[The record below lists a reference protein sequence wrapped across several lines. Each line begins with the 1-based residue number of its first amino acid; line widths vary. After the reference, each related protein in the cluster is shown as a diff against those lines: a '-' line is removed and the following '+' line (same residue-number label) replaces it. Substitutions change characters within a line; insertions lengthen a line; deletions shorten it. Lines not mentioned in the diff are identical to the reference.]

1 MLMAQCRGA
10 RFCLFFTIS
19 LFSSPSAIA
28 QDKMRLGLSSVS
40 ALHSAVW
47 IAEQKGLFRKHGI
60 EAEVIVTG
68 QGAAAGI
75 SALLANDI
83 QMTSSAGDALVSA
96 ALHGGETV
104 MIAGVVNKGL
114 QRIMVRPE
122 IKTPADLK
130 GKKVGVTRIGAV
142 SHSVLLMILR
152 RWNMSPTDVQIMQVG
167 SSPNMLASLD
177 KGGLDAAVI
186 TVPSMFV
193 AEDRGYKVL
202 LDLADTDIYYLQT
215 MIATTRSYLKG
226 NREKAVRF
234 LKGYLEGIAFFMQNR
249 RESLEVV
256 KKKLRISVEG
266 ERNLE
271 RSFDL
276 LSAKYYEQMPYPSLR
291 GVETV
296 IGFLEKDN
304 PKAKGADPK
313 SFVDDSLLRE
323 IDASGFV
330 KAPLPE
336 VDQTD
341 HQQAAERPAYSLWLM
356 AYGWYPFYVLA
367 ACGEFLLSSAS

>member
-1 MLMAQCRGA
+1 MNPRIRLAWAM
-10 RFCLFFTIS
+10 CLLGVIIAVS
-19 LFSSPSAIA
+19 RAVA
-28 QDKMRLGLSSVS
+28 QDKMRMGLSSVS
-40 ALHSAVW
+40 ALHSAMW

-60 EAEVIVTG
+60 DAEIIVTG
-68 QGAAAGI
+68 QGGAAGI

-83 QMTSSAGDALVSA
+83 QLVSSAGDALVNA
-96 ALHGGETV
+96 ALHGGETA
-104 MIAGVVNKGL
+104 MIAGVINKGL

-122 IKTPADLK
+122 IKSQADLK
-130 GKKVGVTRIGAV
+130 GKRVGVTRIGAV
-142 SHSVLLMILR
+142 SHSVLMMILR

-202 LDLADTDIYYLQT
+202 LDLADTDIFYLQT
-215 MIATTRSYLKG
+215 MVATTRSYIRS
-226 NREKAVRF
+226 NRDKVLRF
-234 LKGYLEGIAFFMQNR
+234 LKGYLEGIAYFKQNR

-256 KKKLRISVEG
+256 KKKLRLSADQ
-266 ERNLE
+266 ERHLE
-271 RSFDL
+271 RAFDL
-276 LSAKYYEQMPYPSLR
+276 LNAKYYEAMPYPSMR

-296 IGFLEKDN
+296 LGFVERDN

-313 SFVDDSLLRE
+313 SFVDESLLRE

-330 KAPLPE
+330 KGLY
-336 VDQTD
+336 Q
-341 HQQAAERPAYSLWLM
+341 R
-356 AYGWYPFYVLA
+356 
-367 ACGEFLLSSAS
+367 